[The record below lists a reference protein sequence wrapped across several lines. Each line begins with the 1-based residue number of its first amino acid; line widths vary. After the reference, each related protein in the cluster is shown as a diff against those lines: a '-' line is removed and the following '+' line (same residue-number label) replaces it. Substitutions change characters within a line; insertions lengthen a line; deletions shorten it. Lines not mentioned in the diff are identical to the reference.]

1 MTNLGSGSQTRYGY
15 CPGEDTSSKAEPAS
29 DPNPC
34 TARDCGCNLRNIE
47 ILLNLGFLN
56 IHTRKQK
63 KEERRK
69 TRWSKGAVAMERTT
83 PNPMEQRQRNRAPVG
98 AQGHYPPPPKCHWP
112 CSGPKG
118 SPGWEA
124 YQGPPEPWRCPPP
137 GPPVVRPH

>member
-63 KEERRK
+63 KRGEKKNEMVEGRG
-69 TRWSKGAVAMERTT
+69 SNGADNT
-83 PNPMEQRQRNRAPVG
+83 
-98 AQGHYPPPPKCHWP
+98 
-112 CSGPKG
+112 
-118 SPGWEA
+118 
-124 YQGPPEPWRCPPP
+124 
-137 GPPVVRPH
+137 